1 MAKGLSLYD
10 PSSGKLTK
18 PSGGTYDPG
27 TGKVVTSPSGF
38 TSQSYGAPTVK
49 PQSGGLLH
57 AITHGVT
64 GGLLKVADTA
74 QSIGTGLYALGGAEV
89 NTLKHDVTGGNTALN
104 TAEWSDLLHG
114 HLGRMV
120 QEPAKFKG
128 ANSPEAQLAGFE
140 KAQVVSYKDTATNF
154 GAHPLNDALNLLTVA
169 SLGAGGIARVAN
181 AGRAAGALDQ
191 GTMMEKVVAAAK
203 TLTQAPPVIPRYLN
217 LPQVVG
223 EDITSTPVALHASSS
238 PIGRASQVAI
248 DKVLQKGLDSGAASG
263 HYGLVGKMALKRI
276 GGATD
281 EAAGISR
288 NVAGVPV
295 SLAAEAGTQGAP
307 SAVLNW
313 ASRGHLQGRSAFGP
327 GVGQQEGQ
335 LALLLKSSNVTGGE
349 AATYWRGQA
358 ASGVNP
364 ELTGPL
370 ADIAQ
375 SVHEKGLLHID
386 GGGNVQVSDVAPKLA
401 AAQEAGG
408 TAQGIRENLVRQQV
422 VRLSQTPEQAAAR
435 LQGLEQRLNLVGKV
449 MAGGH
454 YEAPTAGKIG
464 VPSQGLLRQRAE
476 VDRLQVL
483 HDRASA
489 AAKQAGE
496 KSLGPQDA
504 MIGNRIVGP
513 GAEHVS
519 GAQGAVTNAHMQLDA
534 LLKEH
539 NAALDQIANAKF
551 GAIDRGEVNYRTRQ
565 NARAARQSS
574 GVTRSGAP
582 SGASAWKST
591 TRMTVTDQRR
601 AEAAKLADAATAAH
615 PTDPASVLW
624 NARVAAIE
632 RLHKQLN
639 PDIFEGPP
647 KGIVTAPGRV
657 IAPAGAARA
666 DRIGGALSV
675 AKDRLAQMEQAAANR
690 VEPTGIVGGEGAR
703 PGQGFVSLRTSR
715 KASAQSDVAVSRGK
729 VIPLAQKLALGHEAT
744 GAGVAKGLIPAS
756 TTQAVAHDL
765 HAALRV
771 ASTQDVRA
779 RVAALGSDVRRTDNE
794 VLVADPAAEKYAQIP
809 DSINQM
815 LGITHD
821 VTLHPEDEKGVAAA
835 MGALMHDVLPGDK
848 GLPVGSRA
856 PEGYKWIPEE
866 AIPQSLREA
875 VTARGG
881 VEKLADTVNSGVTA
895 ATVYL
900 KFSHPAQRALTNATA
915 GVVQGS
921 VNVAEVRKTWE
932 TVKALGGLNSQA
944 VRELDAATGAHA
956 YQALPQAG
964 TNLVAKIAGKGA
976 GFYAS
981 KIDRP
986 FRVNSILFEFRKIG
1000 ITDPADITA
1009 AMKQVRA
1016 GTAPDEV
1023 MQAVRESNRAAL
1035 KYDGLPA
1042 AEKRYVAR
1050 YFWFWPWTRAAVR
1063 FTGKTLVEH
1072 PYKAAAIGKVGEY
1085 GSGQRQNVLG
1095 AVPSYEFGLT
1105 PFSKGSSPLTG
1116 NLSNLMPFGTLGT
1129 VAEMAASPL
1138 SQANG
1143 VFNQLNP
1150 VYSGVSA
1157 LVRGQGLSGAL
1168 GALTAPTPEAQI
1180 YSGAR
1185 QPTGRGVLPTT
1196 GTRMFGRSWES
1207 MLARLFV
1214 GPPMPRRTNR
1224 ANLNTAAAHQKEKVR
1239 TFKVYSP

>member
-18 PSGGTYDPG
+18 PSGGTYDPSN
-27 TGKVVTSPSGF
+27 GKVVTSPSGF

-49 PQSGGLLH
+49 PQSGLLG

-89 NTLKHDVTGGNTALN
+89 NTLKHDATGGNTALN
-104 TAEWSDLLHG
+104 NAEWSDLLHG

-140 KAQVVSYKDTATNF
+140 KAQVVSYKQTATDF

-169 SLGAGGIARVAN
+169 SLGAGGIARAAA

-191 GTMMEKVVAAAK
+191 GTVLEQAIAAAK
-203 TLTQAPPVIPRYLN
+203 TLTQSPPVVPRYLN

-238 PIGRASQVAI
+238 PIGRATQAAI
-248 DKVLQKGLDSGAASG
+248 DKVMQKGLDSGAASG

-276 GGATD
+276 GGAVD

-288 NVAGVPV
+288 NVAAVPV
-295 SLAAEAGTQGAP
+295 SLAAEAGQGLRP
-307 SAVLNW
+307 
-313 ASRGHLQGRSAFGP
+313 FGS
-327 GVGQQEGQ
+327 GVSKNEGQ

-349 AATYWRGQA
+349 AATYWRTQA
-358 ASGVNP
+358 ANGVNP

-386 GGGNVQVSDVAPKLA
+386 GTGNVQVSDVAPKLA
-401 AAQEAGG
+401 AAQEAVG

-435 LQGLEQRLNLVGKV
+435 LQGLEQRLNLVGNV

-454 YEAPTAGKIG
+454 YVAPTAGKLG
-464 VPSQGLLRQRAE
+464 VPSQGLLRQRAQ
-476 VDRLQVL
+476 VDRLQTL
-483 HDRASA
+483 HDRAYGQVQ
-489 AAKQAGE
+489 QAGE

-539 NAALDQIANAKF
+539 NAALDQIAAAKF
-551 GAIDRGEVNYRTRQ
+551 GAIDRGEVNYRTSQ

-574 GVTRSGAP
+574 GVTRTGAP
-582 SGASAWKST
+582 SDASAWKST

-601 AEAAKLADAATAAH
+601 AEAAKLADAAAAAH
-615 PTDPASVLW
+615 PTDPASVQW

-666 DRIGGALSV
+666 DRLGGALSV
-675 AKDRLAQMEQAAANR
+675 AKDRLTQMEQAAANR
-690 VEPTGIVGGEGAR
+690 VEQTGIVGGDTAR
-703 PGQGFVSLRTSR
+703 PGQGFVSL
-715 KASAQSDVAVSRGK
+715 KASQKGAPQSGVAVSRGK

-771 ASTQDVRA
+771 AGTQDVRA

-794 VLVADPAAEKYAQIP
+794 VLAADPAAEKYAQIP

-848 GLPVGSRA
+848 GLPIGSRA

-875 VTARGG
+875 TTARGK

-921 VNVAEVRKTWE
+921 VNVGEIRKTFE

-986 FRVNSILFEFRKIG
+986 FRVNSILFELRKIG

-1016 GTAPDEV
+1016 GSAPDEV
-1023 MQAVRESNRAAL
+1023 MQAVRESNRAAI

-1050 YFWFWPWTRAAVR
+1050 YFWFWPWTRGAVR
-1063 FTGKTLVEH
+1063 FSGKTLVEH
-1072 PYKAAAIGKVGEY
+1072 PYKATAIGKVGEY
-1085 GSGQRQNVLG
+1085 GSGQRQNALG
-1095 AVPSYEFGLT
+1095 AAPWYEDSLT
-1105 PFSKGSSPLTG
+1105 PYSKGASPLTG

-1129 VAEMAASPL
+1129 VAQMAAHPL
-1138 SQANG
+1138 SQDNG

-1150 VYSGVSA
+1150 VYSAVA
-1157 LVRGQGLSGAL
+1157 AAVRGQGLSGAL
-1168 GALTAPTPEAQI
+1168 GALTSPTPEAQI

-1185 QPTGRGVLPTT
+1185 QPTGKGFLPTT
-1196 GTRMFGRSWES
+1196 GNRMFGRSWES

-1214 GPPMPRRTNR
+1214 GPPMPRRTNLT
-1224 ANLNTAAAHQKEKVR
+1224 NLHTAALHQNEKVK
-1239 TFKVYSP
+1239 TFKVYTP